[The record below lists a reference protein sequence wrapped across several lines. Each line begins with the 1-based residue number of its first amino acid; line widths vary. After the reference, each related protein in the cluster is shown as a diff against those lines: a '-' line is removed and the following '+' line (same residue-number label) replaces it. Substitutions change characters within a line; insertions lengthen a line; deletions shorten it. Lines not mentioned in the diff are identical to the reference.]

1 MEEEKTENEQKA
13 DAEVKDN
20 TYRAQGRSHFNP
32 ITNDD
37 AGKKRADVKI
47 EETEQSLRAILSAS
61 PIGICR
67 LSKERVFDWVN
78 DAMCRITGYSLEE
91 FSGKNSRFLFENDED
106 YENGGAAFRARDWYE
121 TKHRRKDGS
130 IIDVFLQFT
139 PIDKSSYIATVTDI
153 TDRKNTEKEQAKMG
167 KLESL
172 GVLAGGIAHDFN
184 NILTMILGNVSLA
197 KMYMGQNQEKA
208 QEKLT
213 SAEQAIMRAKD
224 LTQQLLTFSKGGVPI
239 KKVMTIDDVLNNVCN
254 LVLTGTPV
262 DCTLDFAPD
271 LLPVEIDETQIT
283 QAVGHIVINGHE
295 AMPVGGTISIRV
307 ENAVINTAS
316 DNIQAGRYI
325 RISIADQG
333 VGIPEEYLGSIFDPY
348 FTTKQKGSGL
358 GLAVSYSII
367 RNHNGH
373 ITVESTLGVGTVFHI
388 YLPVFEGHQRSARK
402 TADNTE
408 LSSGARVLVMDDEDS
423 IRDIV
428 GDILNFHGYEVD
440 FAMNGEEAISLYQKN
455 VYGVVILD
463 LTIPGGMGGK
473 ETIKELLRIDPHV
486 KAIVS
491 SGYSSDPIMSDY
503 RQYGFKDV
511 MAKPYKL
518 EELGEVV
525 RRVIAED

>member
-1 MEEEKTENEQKA
+1 VEEEKTKKEQKA
-13 DAEVKDN
+13 DAETKND
-20 TYRAQGRSHFNP
+20 TYRAGDRGPLNL
-32 ITNDD
+32 IANDVMI
-37 AGKKRADVKI
+37 KKPADVKI

-67 LSKERVFDWVN
+67 LSKERVFYWVN

-91 FSGKNSRFLFENDED
+91 FSGQNSRFLFENDED
-106 YENGGAAFRARDWYE
+106 YEKGGASLRTKDWYE
-121 TKHRRKDGS
+121 TKHRKKDGS

-139 PIDKSSYIATVTDI
+139 PIDESSYIATVTDI
-153 TDRKNTEKEQAKMG
+153 TDRKNTEREQAKMG

-197 KMYMGQNQEKA
+197 KMYMGQNQERA
-208 QEKLT
+208 HEKLT

-239 KKVMTIDDVLNNVCN
+239 KKVLTIDDILNNVCN
-254 LVLTGTPV
+254 LVLIGTPV
-262 DCTLDFAPD
+262 VCTLDFAPD
-271 LLPVEIDETQIT
+271 LLPVEVDETQIT
-283 QAVGHIVINGHE
+283 QAVGHIIINGHE
-295 AMPVGGTISIRV
+295 AMREGGTITIRA
-307 ENAVINTAS
+307 ENAVIDTPM
-316 DNIQAGRYI
+316 DNIQVGRYI
-325 RISIADQG
+325 KISITDQG

-367 RNHNGH
+367 KNHNGH
-373 ITVESTLGVGTVFHI
+373 IAVESTLGVGTVFHI
-388 YLPVFEGHQRSARK
+388 YLPVFEGCQRSVRK
-402 TADNTE
+402 TTDNIAQ
-408 LSSGARVLVMDDEDS
+408 LSGARVLVMDDEDS

-440 FAMNGEEAISLYQKN
+440 FAINGEEAISLYQKN
-455 VYGVVILD
+455 IYGAVILD

-486 KAIVS
+486 RAIVS

-503 RQYGFKDV
+503 QQYGFKDV

-525 RRVIAED
+525 RKVIAED